1 MQLEHVNLVVKN
13 IPASLKFYQA
23 AFPHWR
29 VRSEGSGEW
38 YGKARNWLHFGDDY
52 QYLSFSDHGEGELRD
67 NKGHLVGLAH
77 FGYQVKNLDA
87 VIERLTAAG
96 FAVDKV
102 GASNPYRKNV
112 YFIDPTGYEVEFI
125 EYLSDIPIERN
136 NSLS

>member
-13 IPASLKFYQA
+13 IPATLIFYQA

-29 VRSEGSGEW
+29 VRSEGSGQW
-38 YGKARNWLHFGDDY
+38 YGKARNWLHFGDSF
-52 QYLSFSDHGEGELRD
+52 QYLSFSDHGEGEIRD
-67 NKGHLVGLAH
+67 NTGHQVGLAH
-77 FGYQVKNLDA
+77 FGYQVQNLDA
-87 VIERLTAAG
+87 LIERLNAAG

-102 GASNPYRKNV
+102 GTANPYRKNV

-136 NSLS
+136 NNLS